1 MKCVYFLTV
10 QHSLFPFSLDKKE
23 AIFIIFPDTVF
34 SHFIFSFLHSI
45 HILDSNL
52 MYANSLY
59 CLTVIY
65 FSALFFL
72 CYNERCRICCT

>member
-1 MKCVYFLTV
+1 MYFFLTV
-10 QHSLFPFSLDKKE
+10 QHSLFPFSRDKRE

-59 CLTVIY
+59 CLTDDIF
-65 FSALFFL
+65 FSIIFSLL
-72 CYNERCRICCT
+72 Q